1 MTRNPTNLETLR
13 DLDRES
19 YLALLYL
26 AADKRE
32 EIATLWAFNAEIGK
46 IRDIVSEPVPGEIR
60 LQWWRE
66 VLSGERAA
74 EGASHPVA
82 GALVEIIRKHNLQV
96 EALDNLLEARIF
108 DLYNDPMPDR
118 ETLEGYLGE
127 TRSIVFQMALQIHM
141 GTEPENGD
149 AAGHAGVA
157 MGIGE
162 ILRNLAVH
170 RRRGQVF
177 VPADILKS
185 AGLTASEFIAPEAPA
200 GIERVSAA
208 MTSLGREHLS
218 LAEASIKDL
227 ERIHRAVFAPLALAG
242 LIFDLADKSGA
253 DIASKPLQPSMI
265 GLHWRLFRRS
275 VRA

>member
-13 DLDRES
+13 DIDRET
-19 YLALLYL
+19 YLAMLYL

-32 EIATLWAFNAEIGK
+32 EIATLWAFNAEIGR

-66 VLSGERAA
+66 VLAGDRTS
-74 EGASHPVA
+74 EGASHPIA
-82 GALVEIIRKHNLQV
+82 GALVELIKKYDLQV

-118 ETLEGYLGE
+118 TTLEGYLGE

-141 GTEPENGD
+141 GVEPENGD

-157 MGIGE
+157 MGIAQ
-162 ILRNLAVH
+162 ILRHMALH
-170 RRRGQVF
+170 RQRGQIY

-185 AGLTASEFIAPEAPA
+185 SGLSPTEFAASEVPT
-200 GIERVSAA
+200 GIERVIAA
-208 MTSLGREHLS
+208 MTALGREHFA
-218 LAEASIKDL
+218 LAEGSIKDL
-227 ERIHRAVFAPLALAG
+227 ERVHRAVFAPLALVG
-242 LIFDLADKSGA
+242 LIFDQADK
-253 DIASKPLQPSMI
+253 
-265 GLHWRLFRRS
+265 
-275 VRA
+275 